1 MSACQMCRSRRYC
14 RGRRGVGLR
23 AEAPLFITMT
33 LDCDCGAA
41 CAKGDTKQTLE
52 RSLVCGRFRWGQ
64 HSGRRVGCPRQG
76 DSKEGEWWRPLLCRQ
91 EWAVGC
97 GPERP
102 VEEAV
107 RGMAAQG
114 GQAAGRACLWLPVLL
129 RVCVHPQ
136 GPAGLVSL
144 LCSFQSF
151 WLFCLSL
158 FPCPFLPIISCRY
171 PSNYVNL

>member
-129 RVCVHPQ
+129 RVCVHPRAP
-136 GPAGLVSL
+136 PAWSPCSAVFNLSGCFASHFSLVL
-144 LCSFQSF
+144 SFPSF
-151 WLFCLSL
+151 PVVTLV
-158 FPCPFLPIISCRY
+158 IM
-171 PSNYVNL
+171 

>member
-1 MSACQMCRSRRYC
+1 MAGSGGVSTQGGGGVSSP
-14 RGRRGVGLR
+14 RG
-23 AEAPLFITMT
+23 
-33 LDCDCGAA
+33 
-41 CAKGDTKQTLE
+41 Q
-52 RSLVCGRFRWGQ
+52 Q
-64 HSGRRVGCPRQG
+64 GRRVVEATAVQQG
-76 DSKEGEWWRPLLCRQ
+76 
-91 EWAVGC
+91 WAVGC